1 MKKIIALIAL
11 VATLCTSSLALVGC
25 SGSSDT
31 PDGMQLIAGGE
42 SLGYYFYAPEEW
54 TPSNVGEIKAA
65 YVSRLDP
72 TSVSFTEIKSF
83 ANMPEGTS
91 KSDYFFGNYFKDSLA
106 EFPEE
111 PSVASIDGETIVFGK
126 INDEGEPN
134 ESADKAKKYTY
145 TYKYYDETA
154 NEEFTFGV
162 MQILIQE
169 GERFYIFTYTASME
183 EKTSDTTYYDY
194 YLGDAEDE
202 GKVQEIMNEFRF
214 VPITAEEEEKVYE
227 LDEDGYRL
235 VSDPDLAGF
244 SLYVPPTFN
253 EDYSSAMVS
262 ATHSDGSNVSLTEAN
277 GANENVNTYMLRKL
291 DQLRVITEDGSLTY
305 KLMYED
311 DGKKVD
317 YETDTP
323 VLDPNGKKV
332 IYYES
337 IDFGNADAA
346 NAYEY
351 SYIYNGTKYRVY
363 QVVIVEG
370 WTLSYTGYVFTYTAK
385 EANFDLHFDDVMK
398 TIEKVHFK

>member
-1 MKKIIALIAL
+1 MKKIVTLLTL
-11 VATLCTSSLALVGC
+11 VAILTTSALALSGC

-83 ANMPEGTS
+83 AKMPEGVD
-91 KSDYFFGNYFKDSLA
+91 KSDYFFENYFKDSLA
-106 EFPEE
+106 EFPDA
-111 PSVASIDGETIVFGK
+111 PNVANLDGETIVFGK
-126 INDEGEPN
+126 TGDEGEQD

-154 NEEFTFGV
+154 NDYFTFGV

-169 GERFYIFTYTASME
+169 GDRFYIFTYTGSME
-183 EKTSDTTYYDY
+183 KKTSDKTYYEY
-194 YLGDAEDE
+194 YLGDADDV
-202 GKVQEIMNEFRF
+202 GKAQEVMNEFRF
-214 VPITAEEEEKVYE
+214 VPITAEEDAKVYE
-227 LDEDGYRL
+227 VDEDGFIL
-235 VSDPDLAGF
+235 ISDDDLAGF
-244 SLYVPPTFN
+244 SLYVPPTFS
-253 EDYSSAMVS
+253 EDFSSAMVS
-262 ATHSDGSNVSLTEAN
+262 ATHTDGSNISLTEAN
-277 GANENVNTYMLRKL
+277 GANENVNTYMLRRLEQLKVIIDNPDDLKYDAML
-291 DQLRVITEDGSLTY
+291 D
-305 KLMYED
+305 K
-311 DGKKVD
+311 DGKPMK
-317 YETDTP
+317 
-323 VLDPNGKKV
+323 DPNGKDV
-332 IYYES
+332 YPYTP

-351 SYIYNGTKYRVY
+351 AFTYNGTRYRVY

-398 TIEKVHFK
+398 IIEKVHFK